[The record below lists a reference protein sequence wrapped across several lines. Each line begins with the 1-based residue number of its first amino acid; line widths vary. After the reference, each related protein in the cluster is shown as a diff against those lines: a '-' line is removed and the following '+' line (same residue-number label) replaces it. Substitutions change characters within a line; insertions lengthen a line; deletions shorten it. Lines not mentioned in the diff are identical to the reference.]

1 MKDSRSMSK
10 GYAAGLVP
18 ATACS
23 GISTPVLRREGD
35 VSTRRLLLYQA
46 PVPACCLLVRLQL
59 HPTNPRSQAMLSWA
73 LAFFIIAIIAAV
85 FGFTGIAAGAAEIA
99 KILFVVFVVLFLVS
113 LVAGLLRRP

>member
-1 MKDSRSMSK
+1 MER
-10 GYAAGLVP
+10 ALF
-18 ATACS
+18 
-23 GISTPVLRREGD
+23 TP
-35 VSTRRLLLYQA
+35 RRLGTEFAQ
-46 PVPACCLLVRLQL
+46 PIPAATYNFEESV
-59 HPTNPRSQAMLSWA
+59 MLSWA

>member
-1 MKDSRSMSK
+1 LQAVT
-10 GYAAGLVP
+10 GF
-18 ATACS
+18 
-23 GISTPVLRREGD
+23 TPFGLRRGAGMGFA
-35 VSTRRLLLYQA
+35 TP
-46 PVPACCLLVRLQL
+46 PVRQPSFPKESL
-59 HPTNPRSQAMLSWA
+59 MLSWA